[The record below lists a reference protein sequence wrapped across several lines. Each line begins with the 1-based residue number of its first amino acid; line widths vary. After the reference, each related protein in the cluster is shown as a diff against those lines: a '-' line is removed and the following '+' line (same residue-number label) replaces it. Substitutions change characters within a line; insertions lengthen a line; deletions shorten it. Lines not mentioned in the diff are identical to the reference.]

1 MSTIDDRRS
10 AGIAL
15 AGMTAVI
22 SGFSVFINS
31 YGVKRFDDP
40 TTYTTAKNMVAA
52 VLITGALVGWR
63 RVRRP
68 LPRPGSTAAPPMTR
82 SRRRLSL
89 VAIAVIGGSVPFVLF
104 FEGLTRVSSGD
115 AAFIHKTLVAWVAVL
130 GVVLLK
136 ERLSFPHYLA
146 IGLIL
151 FGYATLAGGVGFPRL
166 GDGESL
172 ILAATLCWSVEV
184 VLARSLLRRGVSELT
199 VSTSRMAGGVAVL
212 LTWAVVRGAVG
223 DLFAL
228 SAEQWRWALITGI
241 FLSGYVITWHH
252 ALARAQAVDVTA
264 MLVVGAVITALLNA
278 GVRDLPL
285 EPAGLILLGLG
296 GLIVTTAGRRS
307 RSPVMIA

>member
-1 MSTIDDRRS
+1 
-10 AGIAL
+10 
-15 AGMTAVI
+15 
-22 SGFSVFINS
+22 
-31 YGVKRFDDP
+31 
-40 TTYTTAKNMVAA
+40 
-52 VLITGALVGWR
+52 
-63 RVRRP
+63 
-68 LPRPGSTAAPPMTR
+68 
-82 SRRRLSL
+82 
-89 VAIAVIGGSVPFVLF
+89 
-104 FEGLTRVSSGD
+104 
-115 AAFIHKTLVAWVAVL
+115 
-130 GVVLLK
+130 
-136 ERLSFPHYLA
+136 
-146 IGLIL
+146 
-151 FGYATLAGGVGFPRL
+151 
-166 GDGESL
+166 
-172 ILAATLCWSVEV
+172 
-184 VLARSLLRRGVSELT
+184 
-199 VSTSRMAGGVAVL
+199 MAGGVAVL